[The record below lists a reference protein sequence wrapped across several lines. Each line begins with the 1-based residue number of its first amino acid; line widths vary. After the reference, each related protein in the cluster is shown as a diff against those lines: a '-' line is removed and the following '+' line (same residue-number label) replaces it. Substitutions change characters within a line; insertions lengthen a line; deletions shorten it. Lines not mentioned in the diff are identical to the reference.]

1 MNAEPEDEAA
11 SICSDLLLKAQAAA
25 ARRRSVKLCH
35 TSEEAIGAT
44 RWFTGIHICNY
55 SHGAAC
61 LDDSAVKAISL
72 WAFIEHTELFPSWLL
87 KIKRRTTL
95 PSSRTHTLLLWLLI
109 DVSHILLISQID
121 LLLWNL
127 LPVDPSVFAFGQ
139 NDKVC
144 VNSSSWQ
151 PASSFFFI
159 LDMLTLNASVSD
171 QPDIFSPF
179 SVCWHEKT
187 SDLPQC
193 YRNSLFVISKALVL

>member
-1 MNAEPEDEAA
+1 MSFFCSSLWSAEIAHVADVVHYCHVYSFRWSKVFVCMNAEPEDEAA

-72 WAFIEHTELFPSWLL
+72 LAFIEHTELFPSWLL

-95 PSSRTHTLLLWLLI
+95 PSSRTLTHCCFDCWLM
-109 DVSHILLISQID
+109 SHI
-121 LLLWNL
+121 
-127 LPVDPSVFAFGQ
+127 F
-139 NDKVC
+139 C
-144 VNSSSWQ
+144 
-151 PASSFFFI
+151 
-159 LDMLTLNASVSD
+159 
-171 QPDIFSPF
+171 
-179 SVCWHEKT
+179 
-187 SDLPQC
+187 
-193 YRNSLFVISKALVL
+193 